1 MQAHHL
7 YIGLGSNLGDRRAL
21 ILEALR
27 LIDLT
32 VGHVQ
37 AVSSLIETQ
46 PWGFQSPHPF
56 LNGAV
61 RVVTALTPQQCL
73 RQTQHIERMLGRS
86 HKSVGG
92 QYHDR
97 PIDLDLLL
105 YDHLT
110 LRTPEL
116 TLPHPLIEQRDF
128 VRIPLQQV
136 LIDSP
141 SLCF

>member
-7 YIGLGSNLGDRRAL
+7 YIGLGSNLGNRRAL

-32 VGHVQ
+32 IGHVQ
-37 AVSSLIETQ
+37 AVSPLIETQ
-46 PWGFQSPHPF
+46 PWGFQSSHPF
-56 LNGAV
+56 LTGAA
-61 RVVTALTPQQCL
+61 RVLTTLTPHQCL
-73 RQTQHIERMLGRS
+73 HQTQHIERMLGRTR
-86 HKSVGG
+86 KSSDG

-110 LRTPEL
+110 LSTPEL
-116 TLPHPLIEQRDF
+116 TLPHPLIQQRDF

-136 LIDSP
+136 LLD
-141 SLCF
+141 

>member
-7 YIGLGSNLGDRRAL
+7 YIGLGSNLGNRRAL

-32 VGHVQ
+32 IGHVQ
-37 AVSSLIETQ
+37 AVSPLIETE
-46 PWGFQSPHPF
+46 PWGFQSSHPF
-56 LNGAV
+56 LNGAA
-61 RVVTALTPQQCL
+61 RVLTTLTPHQCL
-73 RQTQHIERMLGRS
+73 HQTQHIERMLGRTR
-86 HKSVGG
+86 KSTDG

-110 LRTPEL
+110 LTTPEL
-116 TLPHPLIEQRDF
+116 TLPHPLIQQRDF

-136 LIDSP
+136 LLD
-141 SLCF
+141 

>member
-7 YIGLGSNLGDRRAL
+7 YIGLGSNLGNRRAL
-21 ILEALR
+21 IHEALR

-32 VGHVQ
+32 IGHVQ
-37 AVSSLIETQ
+37 AVSPLIETE
-46 PWGFQSPHPF
+46 PWGFQSSHPF
-56 LNGAV
+56 LNGAA
-61 RVVTALTPQQCL
+61 RVLTTLTPHQCL
-73 RQTQHIERMLGRS
+73 HQTQHIERMLGRTR
-86 HKSVGG
+86 KSTDG

-110 LRTPEL
+110 LTTPEL
-116 TLPHPLIEQRDF
+116 TLPHPLIQQRDF

-136 LIDSP
+136 LLD
-141 SLCF
+141 